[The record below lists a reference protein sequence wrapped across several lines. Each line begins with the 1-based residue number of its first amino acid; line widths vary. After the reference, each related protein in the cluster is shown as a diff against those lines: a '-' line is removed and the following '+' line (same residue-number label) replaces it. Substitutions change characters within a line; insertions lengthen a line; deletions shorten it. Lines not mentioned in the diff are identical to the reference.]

1 MNKVLEFIVK
11 KKESYR
17 AERVDLKNDYK
28 TANKLG
34 FNAETVRI
42 ERDISN
48 VLWQVSTTNPN
59 PQLTETYKFDA
70 SLNYYYTTDYMT
82 TNKNICREL
91 FQQMIKFNPDRFND
105 LVLDN
110 NNLFSIPIINGD
122 TISFQYTINP
132 DPNQHTITN
141 VPPFGGRVYT
151 IKIVV
156 DDGSHSNIT
165 TTD

>member
-48 VLWQVSTTNPN
+48 VSEILEVLEEVAIQVQKERSF
-59 PQLTETYKFDA
+59 TETEISQLQSAIHKITGDGEVMQLFN
-70 SLNYYYTTDYMT
+70 SLLGVNT
-82 TNKNICREL
+82 
-91 FQQMIKFNPDRFND
+91 
-105 LVLDN
+105 
-110 NNLFSIPIINGD
+110 
-122 TISFQYTINP
+122 
-132 DPNQHTITN
+132 
-141 VPPFGGRVYT
+141 GG
-151 IKIVV
+151 
-156 DDGSHSNIT
+156 GS
-165 TTD
+165 

>member
-48 VLWQVSTTNPN
+48 VSEILEVLEEVAIQVQKERSF
-59 PQLTETYKFDA
+59 TETEISQLQSAIHKITGDGEVMQLFN
-70 SLNYYYTTDYMT
+70 SLLGVNA
-82 TNKNICREL
+82 
-91 FQQMIKFNPDRFND
+91 
-105 LVLDN
+105 
-110 NNLFSIPIINGD
+110 
-122 TISFQYTINP
+122 
-132 DPNQHTITN
+132 
-141 VPPFGGRVYT
+141 GG
-151 IKIVV
+151 
-156 DDGSHSNIT
+156 GS
-165 TTD
+165 

>member
-48 VLWQVSTTNPN
+48 VSEILEVLEEVAIQVQKERLFTENEIS
-59 PQLTETYKFDA
+59 QLQSAIHKITGDGEVMQLFN
-70 SLNYYYTTDYMT
+70 SLLGV
-82 TNKNICREL
+82 KA
-91 FQQMIKFNPDRFND
+91 
-105 LVLDN
+105 
-110 NNLFSIPIINGD
+110 
-122 TISFQYTINP
+122 
-132 DPNQHTITN
+132 
-141 VPPFGGRVYT
+141 GG
-151 IKIVV
+151 
-156 DDGSHSNIT
+156 G
-165 TTD
+165 

>member
-48 VLWQVSTTNPN
+48 VSEILEVLEEVAIQVQKERSF
-59 PQLTETYKFDA
+59 TETEISQLQSAIHKITGDGEVRRVCHSVLA
-70 SLNYYYTTDYMT
+70 V
-82 TNKNICREL
+82 
-91 FQQMIKFNPDRFND
+91 NP
-105 LVLDN
+105 
-110 NNLFSIPIINGD
+110 
-122 TISFQYTINP
+122 
-132 DPNQHTITN
+132 
-141 VPPFGGRVYT
+141 GG
-151 IKIVV
+151 
-156 DDGSHSNIT
+156 GS
-165 TTD
+165 

>member
-48 VLWQVSTTNPN
+48 VSEILEVLEEVAIQVQKERSF
-59 PQLTETYKFDA
+59 TETEISQLQSAIHKITGDGEVMQLFN
-70 SLNYYYTTDYMT
+70 SLLGVNA
-82 TNKNICREL
+82 
-91 FQQMIKFNPDRFND
+91 
-105 LVLDN
+105 V
-110 NNLFSIPIINGD
+110 
-122 TISFQYTINP
+122 
-132 DPNQHTITN
+132 
-141 VPPFGGRVYT
+141 GG
-151 IKIVV
+151 
-156 DDGSHSNIT
+156 S
-165 TTD
+165 